1 MGYLSTMSTISIPKH
16 LYQALGDGARS
27 NRYDVLITLKDN
39 SAGLSGRAIGMLCK
53 SSSFPGRTHETI
65 DFVYKGRSIPIRGQ
79 SAYEQEWS
87 CTFYLTEDHSLR
99 DEFAT
104 WIESL
109 DEVHNYVGASYASK
123 QRNESHN
130 GYTRDMKIYQ
140 QNYGDDGATA
150 EYTLY
155 NCFPKTVE
163 AIDVNGGD
171 ATGIM
176 EFRVTFAYSHYTIAT
191 LDPSTST
198 FVDRAMDA
206 LANGLTTVADAAVGA
221 LESALAE
228 GVNAASEAIGGALG
242 SMTEGDED
250 FEKLINGATDFYYN
264 PGGWMDD
271 IASSVGA
278 SVSDTIGSATNA
290 IKGMF

>member
-1 MGYLSTMSTISIPKH
+1 MSTISLPRYM
-16 LYQALGDGARS
+16 YQVLGDGARS

-39 SAGLSGRAIGMLCK
+39 SAGLSGRTIGMLCK
-53 SSSFPGRTHETI
+53 AATFPGRTHETI
-65 DFVYKGRSIPIRGQ
+65 DFAYKGRSIPIRGQ

-87 CTFYLTEDHSLR
+87 CTFYLTEDHALR

-123 QRNESHN
+123 QRSESHN
-130 GYTRDMKIYQ
+130 GYTKDIKIYQ
-140 QNYGDDGATA
+140 QNYADDGATA
-150 EYTLY
+150 EYTLH
-155 NCFPKTVE
+155 NCFPKAVE
-163 AIDVNGGD
+163 AVDVNGSD
-171 ATGIM
+171 TTNIL
-176 EFRVTFAYSHYTIAT
+176 EFRVTFAYSHYTIQT

-206 LANGLTTVADAAVGA
+206 LANGLTTVADAAMGS
-221 LESALAE
+221 LESALKE
-228 GVNAASEAIGGALG
+228 GVSAAGEAISGVLSG
-242 SMTEGDED
+242 SDADDE
-250 FEKLINGATDFYYN
+250 FEKIFLGTTDIYYN

-278 SVSDTIGSATNA
+278 AISSAIDSA
-290 IKGMF
+290 VDSIKEAF

>member
-1 MGYLSTMSTISIPKH
+1 MSTVSLPRYM
-16 LYQALGDGARS
+16 YQALGDGARS

-39 SAGLSGRAIGMLCK
+39 SAGLSGRTIGMLCK
-53 SSSFPGRTHETI
+53 SASFPGRTHETI
-65 DFVYKGRSIPIRGQ
+65 DFVYKGRIIPIRGQ
-79 SAYEQEWS
+79 SAYEQEWA

-123 QRNESHN
+123 QRAESHN
-130 GYTRDMKIYQ
+130 GYTRDIKIYQ
-140 QNYGDDGATA
+140 QNYTDDGATA

-163 AIDVNGGD
+163 AVDVNGSD
-171 ATGIM
+171 TTNLL
-176 EFRVTFAYSHYTIAT
+176 EFRVTFAYSHYTIQT
-191 LDPSTST
+191 LDSSTST

-206 LANGLTTVADAAVGA
+206 LASGLTTVADAAMGS
-221 LESALAE
+221 LESALKE
-228 GVNAASEAIGGALG
+228 GVSAVGEAITGAISG
-242 SMTEGDED
+242 SDADGE
-250 FEKLINGATDFYYN
+250 FEKIFLGATDIYYN
-264 PGGWMDD
+264 PGGWMNE

-278 SVSDTIGSATNA
+278 SISGAIDSAVDA
-290 IKGMF
+290 IKGVF